1 MFFRI
6 LTHVIAARNNDSL
19 YKNMLEYIC
28 GINALFIQTL
38 HFYGRRMLHYGKD
51 EF

>member
-19 YKNMLEYIC
+19 YKKILEYIC
-28 GINALFIQTL
+28 DINALFIQTL
-38 HFYGRRMLHYGKD
+38 HFYGRQMIHYGKD